1 MKTILVP
8 TDFSKNSFYGL
19 ELAAELASRTGAK
32 LHLLNVALTGTYYY
46 SSDPIVIAPPAAV
59 MVESINET
67 LKKSS
72 MAKLE
77 KLRRSRL
84 AKGLKIILKCETS
97 FSVYRE
103 ILNYSKQIKADLIIM
118 GTKGESNVKDI
129 FLGSTAERVVRFSEK
144 PVLVIPNKV
153 EKLKMKLIVFASDFT
168 REAYGIF
175 PFVQNFAKIFN
186 ANIDLLK
193 INTMDQF
200 RRTKEDSDRL
210 LKFSRRFKTKYRT
223 AVYNDYMKEEGIL
236 NYSEQAGADLIA
248 IGTHGKKGLA
258 RFFSADVSEGVVR
271 LSHKP
276 ILVVNLRKFKSRGD
290 IIKI

>member
-19 ELAAELASRTGAK
+19 EFAAKLARRSRAK
-32 LHLLNVALTGTYYY
+32 LHLFNVALRGTYYY
-46 SSDPIVIAPPAAV
+46 ASDPLVIAPPAAV
-59 MVESINET
+59 MVESIIEN

-77 KLRRSRL
+77 KIRKSKLF
-84 AKGLKIILKCETS
+84 KGIKVSLECETS

-103 ILNYSKQIKADLIIM
+103 ILDYSKKIKADLIVM

-144 PVLVIPNKV
+144 PVLVIPNKI
-153 EKLKMKLIVFASDFT
+153 KNSNLNLIVFASDFT
-168 REAYGIF
+168 HEAYGIF
-175 PFVQNFAKIFN
+175 RFVRDFAKIFN
-186 ANIDLLK
+186 AKIDLLK
-193 INTMDQF
+193 INTMNQF
-200 RRTKEDSDRL
+200 RRTKDDAERMS
-210 LKFSRRFKTKYRT
+210 KFNIKFKTNYRT
-223 AVYNDYMKEEGIL
+223 VIFNDYMKEEGIL
-236 NYSEQAGADLIA
+236 NYSELVSADLIA

-276 ILVVNLRKFKSRGD
+276 ILVVNLKKFKSKGD
-290 IIKI
+290 IFKG